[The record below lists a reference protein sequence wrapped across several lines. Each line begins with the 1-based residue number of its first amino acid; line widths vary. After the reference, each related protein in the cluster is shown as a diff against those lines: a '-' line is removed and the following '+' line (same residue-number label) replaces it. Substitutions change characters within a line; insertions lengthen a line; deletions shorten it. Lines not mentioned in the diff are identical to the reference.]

1 MAIVKSEIILRK
13 SAVVGDTDANGGRM
27 SKTAVVDKSR
37 SGMFPHFTISE
48 RTSGKGRYRKFF
60 YHVANSESLPLL
72 DAFLSVARPTPAGDR
87 VTIFAATWDDTQA
100 DIPASPDH
108 YGAAS
113 LTATTAA
120 GASSLVVTLE
130 NSAQV
135 IFRQGE
141 QIRIWDGED
150 VEDNQSGEIFTA
162 DTVSKDGASV
172 TIGLSGTL
180 SKEFAAGSPVCSLL
194 ACGDVEALASVAAPE
209 TEYGEFDDTAVTLD
223 SIGTI
228 AQVVTLTFS
237 SATAFAATS
246 DVLGSLGTGNIAAS
260 CAPINPDYAR
270 PYLTVPTSA
279 WSGSWEAGDTVT
291 ITTTPAAVPFWAELI
306 CPAGASGDTNDA
318 VTVRIE
324 GGTA

>member
-1 MAIVKSEIILRK
+1 MSIVPSEIILRK
-13 SAVVGDTDANGGRM
+13 SAVIGDTDANGGRM
-27 SKTAVVDKSR
+27 TKTAVVDQSR
-37 SGMFPHFTISE
+37 NGMFPNFTIAE
-48 RTSGKGRYRKFF
+48 RTAGATRRRKFF

-72 DAFLSVARPTPAGDR
+72 DAFLSVAAPTPAGDR

-100 DIPASPDH
+100 DIPASPAH

-120 GASSLVVTLE
+120 GASSLTVTLE

-141 QIRIWDGED
+141 QIRIWDGSD
-150 VEDNQSGEIFTA
+150 DTSGEIFTA
-162 DTVSKDGASV
+162 STVSKDGASV

-194 ACGDVEALASVAAPE
+194 DCGDVEASAAVDTPE
-209 TEYGEFDDTAVTLD
+209 TEYGVFNAAAVTVD
-223 SIGTI
+223 SIGAI
-228 AQVVTLTFS
+228 AQTVTLTFS
-237 SATAFAATS
+237 SATAFAAAS

-260 CAPINPDYAR
+260 FSPINPDYAR
-270 PYLTVPTSA
+270 PYLTVPSAA
-279 WSGSWEAGDTVT
+279 WSGSWEAGDTVE
-291 ITTTPAAVPFWAELI
+291 ITTTPAAVPFWAEAV
-306 CPAGASGDTNDA
+306 CPAGASGDTNNA
-318 VTVRIE
+318 VTVRLE